1 MLKSTVPTPAKTFVC
16 TGGVAAAP
24 IANTSSSGREKRTA
38 GLQLRPRPSSHRLVL
53 GLSLTMS
60 PVSGRAVPSKFV
72 LGAGRPPG
80 AVKNPPGGVSDGTWW
95 GARSLVAHRTFG
107 ERGRA
112 VAGMEDRRIDRV
124 PIRADRERAWRVA
137 EQRHDRQQRAVRTEH
152 PHVGPADARRLR
164 VREYPTVLATA
175 RGRDE
180 GPAAAREDDVA
191 RLIAHLERPRHARRA
206 RADVD
211 GADACRGGV

>member
-80 AVKNPPGGVSDGTWW
+80 AVTNPP
-95 GARSLVAHRTFG
+95 AAL
-107 ERGRA
+107 
-112 VAGMEDRRIDRV
+112 
-124 PIRADRERAWRVA
+124 
-137 EQRHDRQQRAVRTEH
+137 
-152 PHVGPADARRLR
+152 
-164 VREYPTVLATA
+164 PTVHGGALAPSSHTA
-175 RGRDE
+175 PSESEVVRLPE
-180 GPAAAREDDVA
+180 WKTAA
-191 RLIAHLERPRHARRA
+191 
-206 RADVD
+206 
-211 GADACRGGV
+211 